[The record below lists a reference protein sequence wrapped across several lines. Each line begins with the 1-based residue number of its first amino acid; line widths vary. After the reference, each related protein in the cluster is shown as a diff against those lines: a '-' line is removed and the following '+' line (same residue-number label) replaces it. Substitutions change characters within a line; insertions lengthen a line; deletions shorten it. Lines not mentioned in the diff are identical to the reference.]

1 MRATS
6 VGGCVKRITLSVCP
20 SVRPSVSSSRAFDFS
35 ENEEAVEDSNLEETA
50 LEKSN

>member
-6 VGGCVKRITLSVCP
+6 VSGCVKRITLSVGR
-20 SVRPSVSSSRAFDFS
+20 SVRPSVSSSRAFDFF
-35 ENEEAVEDSNLEETA
+35 ENGEAVEESNLEETA